1 LDRYNEPFGG
11 RAVTTTENNAPFG
24 QPTPDRERLNELI
37 RKINDKSLPWTERDA
52 AKNELLLAWAN
63 FIWSRVFR
71 RTGGR
76 VGIDDRQSE
85 LFDSAFAY
93 LKERASKIAEA
104 VEGHG
109 FSLLTAVA
117 KRLEGWAVDKI
128 RRSDGQTL
136 IRGKGREKEPVTTL
150 DVAEGHSATPD
161 EEVVREE
168 TLAQIKAAVFSA
180 VAELDGVEQAVIL
193 SYFGLDGPEMSMREV
208 ADSQVI
214 SLSEANN
221 ARRRAQNKL
230 RRWLKEHDPNKSDD

>member
-1 LDRYNEPFGG
+1 M
-11 RAVTTTENNAPFG
+11 G
-24 QPTPDRERLNELI
+24 QLYLVQGFPT
-37 RKINDKSLPWTERDA
+37 
-52 AKNELLLAWAN
+52 
-63 FIWSRVFR
+63 
-71 RTGGR
+71 TGGR

-104 VEGHG
+104 VEDHG

-180 VAELDGVEQAVIL
+180 VAELDCVEQAVIL